1 MAETVTMKD
10 ALISKGLPAPEAS
23 KFTLY
28 VTNAKAAESGKE
40 EKKQPV
46 TNNSDQQLMSL
57 AVKFWNM
64 GILID
69 GVDAVITG
77 RNMAMVT
84 FNGYKNKV
92 LRTYPETQFDIQLVR
107 EGDEFSFSKESGH
120 ITYTHKIKDP
130 FGTSDAKIIG
140 AYVVFKNKRGEF
152 LEALNRADYEE
163 MKKASK
169 QQYLWGQWE
178 SEFWLKSV
186 IKRAAKR
193 HFYDVV
199 AEIDKNDNEDYG
211 IIAGDPPEPKPDE
224 TAKVKKVVQD
234 ITDAEDLAGLR
245 KVVME
250 SGLMNNKE
258 VIKAYEAMKEMLA
271 EPEDNKPADTKKLST
286 DTKPPVADTKP
297 ADAPKKAPEPKNSE
311 VAAGVAEVEP
321 ENEKPAPALDLDG
334 SNANN

>member
-1 MAETVTMKD
+1 MATMKE
-10 ALISKGLPAPEAS
+10 ALISKGLTPEAAS
-23 KFTLY
+23 KFSLY
-28 VTNAKAAESGKE
+28 VTNAKAAEAGKDAN
-40 EKKQPV
+40 KRPV
-46 TNNSDQQLMSL
+46 SNNDDQQLMAL
-57 AVKFWNM
+57 AIKFWNM

-92 LRTYPETQFDIQLVR
+92 LRTYPETEFDIQLVR
-107 EGDEFSFSKESGH
+107 EGDTFSFSKESGH
-120 ITYTHKIKDP
+120 ITYSHKISDP
-130 FGTSDAKIIG
+130 FGTGDGKIIG

-163 MKKASK
+163 MKKQSK
-169 QQYLWGQWE
+169 QTQLWGKWE

-199 AEIDKNDNEDYG
+199 AEIDKNDNDDYG

-224 TAKVKKVVQD
+224 SAKVKEVIAK
-234 ITDAEDLAGLR
+234 ITDADDLDALR
-245 KVVME
+245 KIVMD

-258 VIKAYEAMKEMLA
+258 VIDAYEHMKEMLA
-271 EPEDNKPADTKKLST
+271 EPDVKPVGKQGAAKVTDN
-286 DTKPPVADTKP
+286 
-297 ADAPKKAPEPKNSE
+297 PETVN
-311 VAAGVAEVEP
+311 EVEP
-321 ENEKPAPALDLDG
+321 VKPAETPPTSPTEEPAAAEQG
-334 SNANN
+334 SLIDDKA

>member
-1 MAETVTMKD
+1 MATMKE
-10 ALISKGLPAPEAS
+10 ALISKGMPAPEAS

-40 EKKQPV
+40 ERQRPV
-46 TNNSDQQLMSL
+46 TNNNEQQLMAL
-57 AVKFWNM
+57 AIKFWNM

-92 LRTYPETQFDIQLVR
+92 LRTYPETEFDIQLVR
-107 EGDEFSFSKESGH
+107 EGDKFHFSKEDGH
-120 ITYTHKIKDP
+120 IKYTHDIADP
-130 FGTSDAKIIG
+130 FGTGEGKIIG

-163 MKKASK
+163 MKKQSK
-169 QQYLWGQWE
+169 QTQLWGKWE

-199 AEIDKNDNEDYG
+199 AEIDRNDNDDYG
-211 IIAGDPPEPKPDE
+211 VIAGDEPEPTPDE
-224 TAKVKKVVQD
+224 TSKVKEVIAQ
-234 ITDAEDLAGLR
+234 ITDAEDQAQLR
-245 KVVME
+245 KIVMD

-258 VIKAYEAMKEMLA
+258 VIDAYEAMKKMLD
-271 EPEDNKPADTKKLST
+271 EPET
-286 DTKPPVADTKP
+286 
-297 ADAPKKAPEPKNSE
+297 APKTEENGAEDPQPTKTGAVAKKSE
-311 VAAGVAEVEP
+311 IAADVASVEP
-321 ENEKPAPALDLDG
+321 ENEKEPPQPTEPTTQG
-334 SNANN
+334 SLIDDKA